1 MQTAKTTE
9 FIYKN
14 ATQEMRLKKR
24 SVSYNSLANNNPITK
39 RTLGVNPLK
48 EKDFE
53 IRNRILSQG

>member
-1 MQTAKTTE
+1 MTNSKNKQTTKTTE

-24 SVSYNSLANNNPITK
+24 AVSYNSLANNNPITK

-48 EKDFE
+48 
-53 IRNRILSQG
+53 